1 MSFVLVTPVELFTLV
16 SILQR
21 VLFIFLLH
29 MVNHERVI
37 LYNMSLSTEL
47 FQNLLIFPSTLFFFL
62 FLFSLRQVF

>member
-21 VLFIFLLH
+21 VLYILLLH

-37 LYNMSLSTEL
+37 LYNTSLST
-47 FQNLLIFPSTLFFFL
+47 FHNLLIFPSTLFFSLPFL
-62 FLFSLRQVF
+62 TSAGILV